1 MLMTYDPYL
10 TTLVVF
16 SLWSTLIVFQV
27 QTKRKSMLWL
37 LYFPWIFTFALLLI
51 LAVVI
56 NYASL
61 ILVRLTKV
69 VDRLIPSK

>member
-1 MLMTYDPYL
+1 MIYDPYL

-51 LAVVI
+51 LAAVI

-61 ILVRLTKV
+61 ILVRLANA

>member
-1 MLMTYDPYL
+1 MIYDPYL

-51 LAVVI
+51 LAAVI

-61 ILVRLTKV
+61 ILVRLTNV